1 MSDNQKHP
9 GDKGT
14 KIWAAS
20 AVTAYAA
27 ALAATD
33 GSYTATRDLRIKL
46 AECQDLYNRTGAS
59 T

>member
-14 KIWAAS
+14 KIWAATAVAGYS
-20 AVTAYAA
+20 AAI
-27 ALAATD
+27 AATD
-33 GSYTATRDLRIKL
+33 GSYDKTRDLRIKL
-46 AECQDLYNRTGAS
+46 AEAQDLYNRTGAS